1 MATKTKAAAK
11 KPAAPRKA
19 KGAKVATPKDEK
31 SRRANYSA
39 GAIRSWENK
48 SVAASRSA
56 RHKVKVGGEEY
67 RSVMA
72 AFKALELPLAKHQK
86 FRKELKE
93 KGQMKFEGHTFKIV
107 S

>member
-11 KPAAPRKA
+11 KPAAK
-19 KGAKVATPKDEK
+19 AKVAKVAKPKDEK
-31 SRRANYSA
+31 ARLANYSA

-72 AFKALELPLAKHQK
+72 AFKAIELPLAKHQK

-107 S
+107 A